1 MSEQDYNIKDYKRS
15 RGLWPL
21 YGLVLAIALGAIA
34 YVLGPKLY
42 DFVLDRSPNF
52 NTGTY
57 TREQVELFFAGIIFL
72 VLLAIVAGFVAMF
85 APRKKTT
92 VKDTDLIKER
102 KQREAAR
109 RARKKRQMQLDR
121 QAREE
126 YRRLE

>member
-1 MSEQDYNIKDYKRS
+1 MGLQDYNIEDYKKR

-21 YGLVLAIALGAIA
+21 YGLVLAIALGAIS

-42 DFVLDRSPNF
+42 DFVLTQQPNF

-57 TREQVELFFAGIIFL
+57 TRQQVELFFAGIIFL
-72 VLLAIVAGFVAMF
+72 VLIAIAGGFVAMF
-85 APRKKTT
+85 APRKRTT
-92 VKDTDLIKER
+92 VKETDLVKER
-102 KQREAAR
+102 KQKEAVR
-109 RARKKRQMQLDR
+109 RARKKRKMQMER